1 MGSSFG
7 QLFRLST
14 WGESHGGGVGVVVDG
29 CPPRIPLCEADLQ
42 VDLDRRR
49 PGQSEVTT
57 PRNEADRAEILSGT
71 FEGLT
76 LGTPIAVLVRN
87 QDHRP
92 EAYSEM
98 AEKFRPSHADYTYQ
112 AKYGIRNWQGG
123 GRSSARETIGRVA
136 AAAIAK
142 KVIAAQFAPEL
153 EILPYV
159 ESIGALRA
167 NVDTSRVTREMIES
181 NIVRTGDPDF
191 VEPMIDLIKRVRGEG
206 NSVGG
211 VVACVIRNVP
221 VGLGMPVFDRL
232 EADLAKGMLSLPA
245 TKGFEIGSGF
255 AGTEMTGREHN
266 DAFRMKEGRVR
277 TLTNRSGGVQ
287 GGISNG
293 EDLFFRVAFKPTATI
308 MTEQDTVSN
317 AFEDTELKGRGRHDA
332 CVLPRAVPMV
342 EAMAAL
348 VLVDH
353 MLRQRALCGGGT
365 VCP

>member
-1 MGSSFG
+1 MGSTVG

-14 WGESHGGGVGVVVDG
+14 WGESHGGGVGVVIDG
-29 CPPRIPLCEADLQ
+29 CPPRIALTEADIQ

-49 PGQSEVTT
+49 PGQSEITT
-57 PRNEADRAEILSGT
+57 PRNEADEAEILSGT

-87 QDHRP
+87 KDHRP

-98 AEKFRPSHADYTYQ
+98 AGKFRPSHADYTYQ

-142 KVIAAQFAPEL
+142 KVIASFAPDL

-159 ESIGALRA
+159 ESIGSLKAEVEPAALCKA
-167 NVDTSRVTREMIES
+167 TIES
-181 NIVRTGDPDF
+181 NIVRAGDANS
-191 VEPMIDLIKRVRGEG
+191 VEAMVDLIKKVRGEG

-211 VVACVIRNVP
+211 VIACVIRNVP

-232 EADLAKGMLSLPA
+232 EADLAKAMLSLPA

-255 AGTEMTGREHN
+255 AGTRMTGREHN
-266 DAFRMKEGRVR
+266 DAFRMDGDRVR

-293 EDLFFRVAFKPTATI
+293 EDIVFRVAFKPTATI
-308 MTEQDTVSN
+308 MTSQETVSTE
-317 AFEDTELKGRGRHDA
+317 FEDTELKGRGRHDA

-342 EAMAAL
+342 EAMVAL

-353 MLRQRALCGGGT
+353 MLRQRALCGDNSFKK
-365 VCP
+365 